1 MTKPIAFGI
10 VLMFVSL
17 PAAAQRP
24 KAPGAARGPV
34 VELFGGYARTP
45 IKSSETTTGQ
55 GLVGSVAWNASS
67 WLQIAAD
74 ASYNRGSSSLTQN
87 VLYGNH
93 YGPRVF
99 YRQRNK
105 WSITPFAE
113 ALFGGSHINTKFKGG
128 LGGEFSDNGFSMKV
142 GGGVDI
148 NLFPHLSI
156 RLFDADLYRTSFFQT
171 HQTTYWVSSGLVI
184 RLGGGRFRR

>member
-1 MTKPIAFGI
+1 MSKRIAFG
-10 VLMFVSL
+10 LFMLFL
-17 PAAAQRP
+17 AFPALAQRP
-24 KAPGAARGPV
+24 KASGSARGPII
-34 VELFGGYARTP
+34 ELYGGYARTP
-45 IKSSETTTGQ
+45 IKSAATTTSNGV
-55 GLVGSVAWNASS
+55 VGSVAWNAKS

-74 ASYNRGSSSLTQN
+74 ASYNRGSSNLVQN
-87 VLYGNH
+87 TLYGNH
-93 YGPRVF
+93 YGPRLF
-99 YRQRNK
+99 YRQHIK

-113 ALFGGSHINTKFKGG
+113 ALFGGSHVNTKFTN
-128 LGGEFSDNGFSMKV
+128 LGRQFSDNGLSIKV

-184 RLGGGRFRR
+184 RLGGGGFR